1 MTVKEKNTT
10 WFFYGRFALNL
21 LVIKVPKPISDLAYY
36 QVLDNFFFSF
46 FPWKQPWKYFF
57 FLFKFLFIRTKSKSF
72 PLLRDSCFT
81 KFTAQVCCP
90 YVGIQCHLKHT
101 WFQLRLLESD
111 SKA

>member
-57 FLFKFLFIRTKSKSF
+57 FCSNSCLSEQKVNLFLSLGILALQSSQLKSVAHMWEFS
-72 PLLRDSCFT
+72 
-81 KFTAQVCCP
+81 A
-90 YVGIQCHLKHT
+90 I
-101 WFQLRLLESD
+101 
-111 SKA
+111 